1 MDRASSDS
9 PRCESRAVRGATF
22 EETWPRYEF
31 AELVRIGL
39 AIGEWLANMRERR
52 AERRRAMLGM
62 RSPGEISPAE

>member
-1 MDRASSDS
+1 
-9 PRCESRAVRGATF
+9 VRGATF